1 MAAVCETKRV
11 HIIRLYCQGRHNV
24 FENGGT
30 ISQAKQAKKNFGP
43 HIWLT
48 WGDMKQ
54 NSVQFD
60 RYDV

>member
-43 HIWLT
+43 HI
-48 WGDMKQ
+48 
-54 NSVQFD
+54 
-60 RYDV
+60 